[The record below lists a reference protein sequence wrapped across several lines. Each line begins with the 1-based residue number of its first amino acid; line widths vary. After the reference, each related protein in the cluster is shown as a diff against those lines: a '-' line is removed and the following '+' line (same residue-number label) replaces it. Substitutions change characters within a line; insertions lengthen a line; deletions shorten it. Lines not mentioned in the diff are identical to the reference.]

1 MSKIQEYR
9 EFQGNLNLK
18 ADQYAFGSEQTQ
30 WQGGWSVLPG
40 SLQGTWFEYI
50 FCSLKQS
57 GP

>member
-30 WQGGWSVLPG
+30 WQGG
-40 SLQGTWFEYI
+40 
-50 FCSLKQS
+50 
-57 GP
+57 